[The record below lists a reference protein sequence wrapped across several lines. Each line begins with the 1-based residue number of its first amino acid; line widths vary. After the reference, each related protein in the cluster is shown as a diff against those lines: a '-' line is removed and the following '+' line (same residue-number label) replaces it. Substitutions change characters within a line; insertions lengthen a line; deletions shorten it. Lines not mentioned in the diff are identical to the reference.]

1 MNAAGNNI
9 ICVNF
14 NMKENF
20 YIFASPILVGT
31 NQENNDQQD
40 I

>member
-1 MNAAGNNI
+1 MNAACHNI

-14 NMKENF
+14 NMTENF
-20 YIFASPILVGT
+20 YIFASPILIGT